1 MCLPSNG
8 GCDELTH
15 RLKFDVDNDLIQI
28 DNKEFGLVRLG
39 RIESIHDDFDSI
51 LLEKLAAKNATC
63 FEKAEKS
70 DSLTEHYEAMK
81 KMQKDLENKIRNAKN
96 GNQV

>member
-1 MCLPSNG
+1 MCSPSNG
-8 GCDELTH
+8 GCDELTR

-28 DNKEFGLVRLG
+28 DNKEFGLVRVG
-39 RIESIHDDFDSI
+39 RIESIHNDCDSI
-51 LLEKLAAKNATC
+51 LLEKLAAKKATC